1 MFAMGQNAL
10 RCAVAVGGRERNV
23 VDDDTQ
29 IESGARAAESR
40 KRRRS
45 GAVSLYQRAPHR
57 RRRPPTWRLARG
69 LNKYLDESRA

>member
-40 KRRRS
+40 KIYL
-45 GAVSLYQRAPHR
+45 VIYLVWPHQ
-57 RRRPPTWRLARG
+57 
-69 LNKYLDESRA
+69 DEMDLSVR